1 MRQAESDAD
10 TSPGDAVRL
19 TLAASIP
26 IICGLLLLL
35 AICASAAYMAV
46 VSQTQATDAIKAT
59 RVSSAANTLRVM
71 LLSAESAER
80 GYLLTPQQA
89 YRALYQAALPDI
101 EFYERTLSQLV
112 GKDPHYTALIVRV
125 QDGVARKRVEM
136 QHVFALADAGQRDA
150 AMAVCGSQAA
160 MQLMIGL
167 LGDLDAVRRDAMAER
182 ETASHVQ
189 SDSTAKLIAAIG
201 FAALGALLMAVLAV
215 LRVRGDLRL
224 LRQRERQLDQLV
236 DTLEAR
242 VAQRTAALEQTNQR
256 FQIALESSQITVFS
270 QDANLV
276 YDWVSRDL
284 PNVTAAE
291 MIGSTDADHA
301 PPGAVP
307 TLDRIK
313 RGVLASGEPARTE
326 IRMDYPTGAR
336 WYDVTLVPTRNEA
349 GEVDGLVGGAVNISE
364 RKQYEAHVRL
374 LLREITHRSKNLL
387 AVIQAIMRQTASH
400 APSVQ
405 EFGKRFS
412 ARLDALAGSLDLL
425 VQEDW
430 RGVTLADLVR
440 SQLAHHVEEGA
451 SQIELDG
458 GKLQLPPDAAQNI
471 GMALH
476 ELATNASKY
485 GALSVPCG
493 RVHVSWRTW
502 VDADGVEQC
511 QLHWEERGGPPVTPP
526 ARRGFGQVVI
536 ERTVARAVGG
546 RVTLNYPPSGVQWTL
561 EFPLRTEAPVEANI
575 S

>member
-1 MRQAESDAD
+1 MRPAD
-10 TSPGDAVRL
+10 NDSGTGSTARL
-19 TLAASIP
+19 TLAASVP

-35 AICASAAYMAV
+35 AICASAAYTAV
-46 VSQTQATDAIKAT
+46 ASQKQAVGAIRAT
-59 RVSSAANTLRVM
+59 RISSTANSLRA
-71 LLSAESAER
+71 LLLAAESAER
-80 GYLLTPQQA
+80 GYLLTPQA
-89 YRALYQAALPDI
+89 LYRAQYTAALPDI
-101 EFYERTLSQLV
+101 EAYGRRLRELV
-112 GKDPHYTALIVRV
+112 GGDPHYGPLVDRVHDAVAQKRTELQQIFALI
-125 QDGVARKRVEM
+125 
-136 QHVFALADAGQRDA
+136 DAGKRDA
-150 AMAVCGSQAA
+150 AVALCTSDAATHLMAVI
-160 MQLMIGL
+160 LD
-167 LGDLDAVRRDAMAER
+167 DLDTVRRDAMLER
-182 ETASHVQ
+182 DSALSMQ
-189 SDSTAKLIAAIG
+189 SVNTSLLITAIG

-215 LRVRGDLRL
+215 LRVRANLRL
-224 LRQRERQLDQLV
+224 LRERERQLDQLV
-236 DTLEAR
+236 ETLETR
-242 VAQRTAALEQTNQR
+242 VAQRTAALEQTNAR

-276 YDWVSRDL
+276 YGWVSRDL

-291 MIGSTDADHA
+291 MIGTTDAAHA
-301 PPGAVP
+301 PPSAVP
-307 TLDRIK
+307 MLDRIK

-326 IRMDYPTGAR
+326 IRMDYPTGPR

-493 RVHVSWRTW
+493 RVRVSWRTW
-502 VDADGVEQC
+502 FDEDGIEQC
-511 QLHWEERGGPPVTPP
+511 RLHWEERGGPPVSPP

-536 ERTVARAVGG
+536 ERTVARAVSG
-546 RVTLNYPPSGVQWTL
+546 RVTLTYPPGGVQWTL
-561 EFPLRTEAPVEANI
+561 EFPLRNEVTTDA
-575 S
+575 

>member
-1 MRQAESDAD
+1 MRQTEHD
-10 TSPGDAVRL
+10 TGDAVRL

-35 AICASAAYMAV
+35 AICGSAAYTAV
-46 VSQTQATDAIKAT
+46 LSQRQAVGAIRAT
-59 RVSSAANTLRVM
+59 RISSTANSLRA
-71 LLSAESAER
+71 LLLAAESAEH
-80 GYLLTPQQA
+80 GYLVTPHAA
-89 YRALYQAALPDI
+89 YRARYEAALPDI
-101 EFYERTLSQLV
+101 DSYQLHLRDLV
-112 GKDPHYTALIVRV
+112 GNDPHYGPLVARV
-125 QDGVARKRVEM
+125 HDGVARKRAELA
-136 QHVFALADAGQRDA
+136 HVFALANAGERDA
-150 AMAVCGSQAA
+150 AVALSGSGAA
-160 MQLMIGL
+160 MQLMDGIL
-167 LGDLDAVRRDAMAER
+167 ADLETVRHDAMLERDAALQ
-182 ETASHVQ
+182 VQ
-189 SDSTAKLIAAIG
+189 SVSTSLLIAAIG
-201 FAALGALLMAVLAV
+201 FAAVGALMMAVLAV

-224 LRQRERQLDQLV
+224 LRERERQLDQLV

-284 PNVTAAE
+284 PNVTAAD
-291 MIGSTDADHA
+291 MVGSTDADHA
-301 PPGAVP
+301 PASAVP
-307 TLDRIK
+307 ILDRIK

-336 WYDVTLVPTRNEA
+336 WYDVTLVPTRNDA

-400 APSVQ
+400 APSVE

-412 ARLDALAGSLDLL
+412 ARLDGLAGSLDLL

-502 VDADGVEQC
+502 FDADGVEQC
-511 QLHWEERGGPPVTPP
+511 RLHWEERGGPPVTPP

-546 RVTLNYPPSGVQWTL
+546 RVTLSYPPGGVQWTL
-561 EFPLRTEAPVEANI
+561 EFPLRTEAPAEA
-575 S
+575 